1 MNIPHSKPTLGKEE
15 VRGIQ
20 EVLASGR
27 IATGEEV
34 ERFEQEM
41 ASYLG
46 LKGGVATASGT
57 AALHLSLLA
66 LGVKEGDEVII
77 PSFTCSAL
85 LNAVHYCRATPIV
98 VDIDEGTMNISL
110 SATHMALSKR
120 TAAII
125 IPHMFGHPVENM
137 SDFLS
142 LGPPVIEDC
151 AQSLG
156 ATSNGI
162 MTGTSGAIAMF
173 SFYATKVITT
183 GHGGMVVSQ
192 NEDLLN
198 HIRDLREYD
207 KKYEY
212 KIRYNYCI
220 TDLQAKMGSI
230 QLGKLPAFL
239 GARAKRAQEYE
250 KHLSGLEGVVL
261 PTQKGIYYRY
271 VVKITKGRLPKVLEQ
286 LQQNG
291 IEAQRPVFS
300 PLHRYLGLDGFG
312 ATEKAFSE
320 ALSLPLYP
328 RLKADEVTYV
338 ARCLSSAMQ
347 VTING

>member
-1 MNIPHSKPTLGKEE
+1 MKIPHSMPTLGKEE
-15 VRGIQ
+15 ARGLQ
-20 EVLASGR
+20 EILASGR

-46 LKGGVATASGT
+46 LRGAVATASGS

-66 LGVKEGDEVII
+66 LGVKEGAEVII

-85 LNAVHYCRATPIV
+85 LNAVNYCRAKPII
-98 VDIDEGTMNISL
+98 VDVDEETMNISL
-110 SATHMALSKR
+110 AATHKALSKR
-120 TAAII
+120 TAAIVV
-125 IPHMFGHPVENM
+125 PHMFGHPVKNIN
-137 SDFLS
+137 DFLS

-156 ATSNGI
+156 AKQQGT
-162 MTGTSGAIAMF
+162 MTGTSGTVAML

-183 GHGGMVVSQ
+183 GHGGMVVSR
-192 NEDLLN
+192 NEELLE

-207 KKYEY
+207 KKNEY
-212 KIRYNYCI
+212 KIRYNYCM
-220 TDLQAKMGSI
+220 TDLQGRMGRI
-230 QLGKLPAFL
+230 QLEKLPSFL
-239 GARAKRAQEYE
+239 KEREKRAQWYT
-250 KHLSGLEGVVL
+250 KHLRGLEGVVS

-271 VVKITKGRLPKVLEQ
+271 VVKIRKGRLQKVLKKLHQ
-286 LQQNG
+286 SG

-300 PLHRYLGLDGFG
+300 PLHRYLGLDGFA
-312 ATEKAFSE
+312 ATEQVFSE

-328 RLKADEVTYV
+328 RLTAEEVRYV
-338 ARCLSSAMQ
+338 SFCLTRAIEDM
-347 VTING
+347 ND

>member
-1 MNIPHSKPTLGKEE
+1 MNIPHSMPTVGREE
-15 VRGIQ
+15 VKALQ
-20 EVLASGR
+20 EVLTSGR
-27 IATGEEV
+27 ITTGEEV
-34 ERFEQEM
+34 ACFEQEM
-41 ASYLG
+41 AASLG

-77 PSFTCSAL
+77 PSFSCSAL

-98 VDIDEGTMNISL
+98 VDIDEGTMNISF
-110 SATHMALSKR
+110 SAAHKALSKR

-142 LGPPVIEDC
+142 LGPPVLEDC

-156 ATSNGI
+156 ATSHGT
-162 MTGTSGAIAMF
+162 MTGTSGTMAMF

-198 HIRDLREYD
+198 YVRDLREYD
-207 KKYEY
+207 KKDEY
-212 KIRYNYCI
+212 KVRYNYCMS
-220 TDLQAKMGSI
+220 DLQGKMGRI

-239 GARAKRAQEYE
+239 TARAKRAQWYE
-250 KHLSGLEGVVL
+250 KHLSGLEGIVL
-261 PTQKGIYYRY
+261 PTLKGIHYRY
-271 VVKITKGRLPKVLEQ
+271 VVRITKGTLTKIIEQ
-286 LQQNG
+286 LHQNG

-300 PLHRYLGLDGFG
+300 PLHRYLGLDGFDISE
-312 ATEKAFSE
+312 TVFSE

-328 RLKADEVTYV
+328 RLKSAEVVYT
-338 ARCLSSAMQ
+338 AHCLSRAIQ
-347 VTING
+347 GING

>member
-1 MNIPHSKPTLGKEE
+1 MNIPHSKPTLGSEE
-15 VRGIQ
+15 ARGIQ

-34 ERFEQEM
+34 ERFEQAM

-66 LGVKEGDEVII
+66 VGVKAGDEVII

-85 LNAVHYCRATPIV
+85 LNAVHYCRATPLV
-98 VDIDEGTMNISL
+98 VDIDEETMNISL
-110 SATHMALSKR
+110 SATHKALSKK

-125 IPHMFGHPVENM
+125 VPHMFGHPVENM

-156 ATSNGI
+156 ATSHGT
-162 MTGTSGAIAMF
+162 MTGTSGALAMF

-183 GHGGMVVSQ
+183 GHGGMVVSR
-192 NEDLLN
+192 NEEILE
-198 HIRDLREYD
+198 HVRDLREYD
-207 KKYEY
+207 KKGEY
-212 KIRYNYCI
+212 RIRYNYCM
-220 TDLQAKMGSI
+220 TDLQGRMGRI
-230 QLGKLPAFL
+230 QLEKLPSFL
-239 GARAKRAQEYE
+239 GARAKRAQWYE
-250 KHLSGLEGVVL
+250 KHLSGVQGVVL
-261 PTQKGIYYRY
+261 PTQTGIYYRY
-271 VVKITKGRLPKVLEQ
+271 VIKLTKGRLQKVLEQ
-286 LQQNG
+286 LHQNG

-300 PLHRYLGLDGFG
+300 PLHRYLGLDGFDI
-312 ATEKAFSE
+312 TEKVFSE
-320 ALSLPLYP
+320 ALSLPIYP
-328 RLKADEVTYV
+328 RLTAEEVRYT
-338 ARCLSSAMQ
+338 ARCLSRAVNNSR
-347 VTING
+347 

>member
-1 MNIPHSKPTLGKEE
+1 MNIPHSKPTLGNKEA
-15 VRGIQ
+15 RGLQ
-20 EVLASGR
+20 EVLTSGR

-34 ERFEQEM
+34 SRFEQEM

-46 LKGGVATASGT
+46 LRGAVATASGT

-66 LGVKEGDEVII
+66 LGIKAEDEVVI

-98 VDIDEGTMNISL
+98 VDIDEETMNISL
-110 SATHMALSKR
+110 TETRKALTKKTAT
-120 TAAII
+120 IVV
-125 IPHMFGHPVENM
+125 PHMFGYPVENI

-156 ATSNGI
+156 ATYHGT

-183 GHGGMVVSQ
+183 CHGGMVVSQ
-192 NEDLLN
+192 NKDLLE

-207 KKYEY
+207 KKAEY
-212 KIRYNYCI
+212 RVRYNYCM
-220 TDLQAKMGSI
+220 TDLQGRMGRI
-230 QLGKLPAFL
+230 QIKRLPSL
-239 GARAKRAQEYE
+239 LSARAKRAQWYE
-250 KHLSGLEGVVL
+250 KNLSGLAEIVL
-261 PTQKGIYYRY
+261 PPRKGIYYRY
-271 VVKITKGRLPKVLEQ
+271 VVKIAKGRLQEVLAK
-286 LQQNG
+286 LHQNG

-300 PLHRYLGLDGFG
+300 PLHRYLGLDGFA
-312 ATEKAFSE
+312 ATEKVFSE
-320 ALSLPLYP
+320 ALSLPIYP
-328 RLKADEVTYV
+328 RLTAEEVRYTAHCLNKAMN
-338 ARCLSSAMQ
+338 AMKR
-347 VTING
+347 